1 MESTRLEFEVGALCE
16 TETTHERS
24 QKEDKKKIEEG
35 EKEREREREKNMFK
49 FGERSS
55 IQGDMYTNDIKL
67 KRKRMEGEEKS
78 KSG

>member
-35 EKEREREREKNMFK
+35 EKERERERER
-49 FGERSS
+49 EREKKTCLSS
-55 IQGDMYTNDIKL
+55 AKEAQYKAICT
-67 KRKRMEGEEKS
+67 RMILN
-78 KSG
+78 

>member
-35 EKEREREREKNMFK
+35 EKEREREREKK
-49 FGERSS
+49 TCLSS
-55 IQGDMYTNDIKL
+55 AKEAQYKAICT
-67 KRKRMEGEEKS
+67 RMILN
-78 KSG
+78 